1 MGYLGLFYGPKK
13 GAILGVIGGL
23 ILVVYLCIWL
33 LEIFLNIIRMDYQQP
48 KDTNKRKT
56 IDFW

>member
-1 MGYLGLFYGPKK
+1 MGYLGLFYGSKK
-13 GAILGVIGGL
+13 GGILGVIGGL
-23 ILVVYLCIWL
+23 ILVVYLSIWL

-56 IDFW
+56 IDF